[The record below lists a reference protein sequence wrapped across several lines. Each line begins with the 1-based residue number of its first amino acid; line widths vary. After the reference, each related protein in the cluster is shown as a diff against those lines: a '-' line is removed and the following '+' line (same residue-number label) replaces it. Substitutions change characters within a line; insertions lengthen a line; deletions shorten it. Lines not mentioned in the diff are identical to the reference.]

1 MRYYQQGDRTVW
13 PPIIRDRTV
22 WKELDKNFFKTKDGE
37 FSFEPPERYYY
48 IAPHGVIVSMLHGKP
63 HLMKISWAN
72 GYPKILFSYKGSIK
86 NCLLHRLVC
95 YHFRGGYAEDETK
108 DQVDHID
115 GNTYNKHVYNLEWV
129 TNSENIKRSF
139 VTKPYSERKPNENH
153 IPFEWAL
160 DWKSHDYTRHPKFP
174 EYAACGETGAV
185 VKEKPNGEW
194 KQISFSTTASG
205 NHYEMKIYKKE
216 KTNET
221 VKVHRFVYE
230 CLSGENLEEGEFVDH
245 KEGKTFDNRFSELRK
260 SNAKENA
267 KNKKM
272 PSNNTSGYTGIR
284 QFRGKWQVRIASSKM
299 HICDTLEEAKELRR
313 KQLEIS
319 HRNYQRKCSDDN

>member
-1 MRYYQQGDRTVW
+1 
-13 PPIIRDRTV
+13 
-22 WKELDKNFFKTKDGE
+22 
-37 FSFEPPERYYY
+37 
-48 IAPHGVIVSMLHGKP
+48 
-63 HLMKISWAN
+63 MK
-72 GYPKILFSYKGSIK
+72 
-86 NCLLHRLVC
+86 
-95 YHFRGGYAEDETK
+95 
-108 DQVDHID
+108 
-115 GNTYNKHVYNLEWV
+115 
-129 TNSENIKRSF
+129 NSENVKRSF

-245 KEGKTFDNRFSELRK
+245 KEGKTFDNRFSELK
-260 SNAKENA
+260 
-267 KNKKM
+267 
-272 PSNNTSGYTGIR
+272 
-284 QFRGKWQVRIASSKM
+284 V
-299 HICDTLEEAKELRR
+299 
-313 KQLEIS
+313 
-319 HRNYQRKCSDDN
+319 